1 MKKYRI
7 REGSFID
14 IARYG
19 LAGFILF
26 TGLTALAIF

>member
-7 REGSFID
+7 RDGSFID
-14 IARYG
+14 YARYA
-19 LAGFILF
+19 LTGFILF